1 MVMWR
6 HCDMRGEVNC
16 SERWN
21 LLLPLPLLQP
31 LLPGVTAGT
40 VLTFE
45 FTATLS
51 NAGIAST
58 SVTLT
63 AEASPVEASLQGPRG
78 DVMVR
83 GGSGSLLHWKLQLL
97 CVHAPTSERLTS
109 DVCVPLNLVQAG
121 EPRPGVQRSQE
132 P

>member
-1 MVMWR
+1 M
-6 HCDMRGEVNC
+6 
-16 SERWN
+16 
-21 LLLPLPLLQP
+21 PLPLLQP

-51 NAGIAST
+51 NAGEVST
-58 SVTLT
+58 TVTLT

-83 GGSGSLLHWKLQLL
+83 AGSGLVRHWKLRLL
-97 CVHAPTSERLTS
+97 CLNPPTRERPTS
-109 DVCVPLNLVQAG
+109 
-121 EPRPGVQRSQE
+121 
-132 P
+132 